1 MREKFFG
8 FGIVEN
14 IIFGF
19 FGWGRCLS
27 CFGVSLMNFI
37 VGGNL
42 VFLENRDSF
51 GKLIFKIVWIIIE
64 VKSVI
69 YIGWWRVFIK
79 EDFLIDLFRFREDKL
94 DILENFYGKGMIF
107 L

>member
-1 MREKFFG
+1 MVINGILFGVGGVIGEKFFG
-8 FGIVEN
+8 MGILEN
-14 IIFGF
+14 VIFGF
-19 FGWGRCLS
+19 FGWGRCSS
-27 CFGVSLMNFI
+27 CFGVNLINFI

-69 YIGWWRVFIK
+69 YIGWWRLFI
-79 EDFLIDLFRFREDKL
+79 I
-94 DILENFYGKGMIF
+94 
-107 L
+107 